1 MQGCSH
7 CELAPDAISM
17 TSSGCWKSK
26 KTANPKK
33 LLISHQLTSHFGRN
47 KEGEA
52 KKRWACPCVEDE
64 GNFWHWNITCS
75 VSSWFHFLMV
85 GLLFFSNFW
94 WSQPQGEKYQSNHPC
109 FALLLYWD
117 YRWLFGQGKKHFL
130 FVYFLLENSGVSHS
144 TLSGELA
151 RCYYKVLKCCAIH
164 YENILLSSSF
174 LKK

>member
-7 CELAPDAISM
+7 CKLAPDAISM

-52 KKRWACPCVEDE
+52 KRWDCPCVEDD

-130 FVYFLLENSGVSHS
+130 FVYFLPGNSGVSHS

-151 RCYYKVLKCCAIH
+151 RCYYKGLKCCAIH

-174 LKK
+174 FKK